1 MKWQQK
7 LGIVSALSVMI
18 MLRAIIIILRKA
30 LVAEPGQA
38 KEPFSHAFLERARH
52 SDHVITEGTKNT
64 TKYPLPQLAV
74 TEKRG

>member
-7 LGIVSALSVMI
+7 LGIVTALSVMI
-18 MLRAIIIILRKA
+18 MLRAIIILRKA

-52 SDHVITEGTKNT
+52 SDHIKTEGTKNT